1 VTGMR
6 SYHNNGEED
15 RQYSVWFQR
24 SKIKDD
30 WRLTGCIMDLKVNDW
45 DGDIGISLHSNQV
58 IAGNE

>member
-1 VTGMR
+1 MA
-6 SYHNNGEED
+6 SSHNNGKED

-30 WRLTGCIMDLKVNDW
+30 WILTDCIMDFRVNAW
-45 DGDIGISLHSNQV
+45 NEDIDIVLHSNQV